1 MADVRFLYV
10 QKSDSEIEQM
20 YKDADIIQYC
30 DFVFQKTSNNTAKI
44 YMNGQWVKS
53 MYNSKISNNTEI
65 EDDVY
70 LLSSSINDVSTRLSE
85 KYITTDIY
93 EQDEQLIAATLTN
106 FENRLNN
113 VISND
118 EVETIK
124 TSINTISD
132 KTEKLENK
140 FNGIE
145 WLNKTDINGTIDS
158 YKEVENF
165 LSNISDSSTLT
176 DILLT
181 QKNDIINTDQLTNYY
196 TKQII
201 DNIST
206 NINDIFVKL
215 DNTSI
220 NLNDVSNRLKET
232 DDKLQNYVTTE
243 TYLSDEQL
251 TTATFADINNR
262 INELQKQIQEL
273 KDSKTTD

>member
-1 MADVRFLYV
+1 
-10 QKSDSEIEQM
+10 
-20 YKDADIIQYC
+20 
-30 DFVFQKTSNNTAKI
+30 
-44 YMNGQWVKS
+44 

-65 EDDVY
+65 EDDVD
-70 LLSSSINDVSTRLSE
+70 LLSSSINDVSTILSE

-140 FNGIE
+140 FNDIE